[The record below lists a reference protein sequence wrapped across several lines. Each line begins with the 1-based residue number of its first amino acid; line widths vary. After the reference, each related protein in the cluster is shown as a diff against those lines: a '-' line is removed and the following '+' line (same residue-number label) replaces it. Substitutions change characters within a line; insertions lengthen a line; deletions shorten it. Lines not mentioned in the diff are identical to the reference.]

1 MAALYLYLFI
11 LSFPLFVSLKAGKVV
26 FDTLSQLLKRKQV
39 VIFLSSYKIAARE
52 KYK

>member
-1 MAALYLYLFI
+1 MAALYLFI

-39 VIFLSSYKIAARE
+39 ICLSLYKIAARE